1 MQLNQA
7 NKEQLQQWEAELV
20 ARYSELK
27 DQQLSLDLT
36 RGKPSSQQLDLS
48 NCLDGILDGDYRSLD
63 GTDTR
68 NYGGLE
74 GIQEARQLGADLLGV
89 SIDEIIA
96 GGNSSLT
103 MMRQA
108 MTFAF
113 LFGPEGPGTAWQK
126 EDQIKCLCPAPGYDR
141 HFTICEDIGI
151 EMVQVRMTSTGP
163 DMDQV
168 EKLIRND
175 RSIKAIWCVPRF
187 SNPTGIVYSDE
198 TVERIAKLG
207 HLSTSNFR
215 VFWDNAYA
223 VHELSD
229 QAPQL
234 ANIMEL
240 SKKHGTENNILQFS
254 STSKITFA
262 GAGIAFMAASGSNLQ
277 EFKKRLGASLIGPDK
292 VNQLR
297 HMRFLPDLKALKAHM
312 VKHAELL
319 RPRFDAVL
327 DHLEKAF
334 SDNDLATWNIPEGGY
349 FISVDTRP
357 GLAKEVVRLAGDI
370 GVKLTPAGATFPYGN
385 DQQDNNI
392 RLAPSFPSLEDIN
405 KTMDIFVTCVKL
417 ASVQQ
422 ALEKI

>member
-7 NKEQLQQWEAELV
+7 STEQLQQWEADLA
-20 ARYSELK
+20 ARYSDLK
-27 DQQLSLDLT
+27 AQQLNLDLT
-36 RGKPSSQQLDLS
+36 RGKPSPQQLDLS
-48 NCLDGILDGDYRSLD
+48 NALDGILNGDYKSLN

-74 GIQEARQLGADLLGV
+74 GIEEARQLGADLLGV

-113 LFGPEGPGTAWQK
+113 LFGPEGPGTAWQN
-126 EDQIKCLCPAPGYDR
+126 EGQIKCLCPSPGYDR
-141 HFTICEDIGI
+141 HFTICEDLGI
-151 EMVQVRMTSTGP
+151 EMVPVRINADGP

-168 EKLIRND
+168 EELLRTD
-175 RSIKAIWCVPRF
+175 RDIKAIWCVPRF

-198 TVERIAKLG
+198 VVDRIAQLGKLAPN
-207 HLSTSNFR
+207 NFR
-215 VFWDNAYA
+215 IFWDNAYA

-229 QAPQL
+229 DAPKL

-240 SKKHGTENNILQFS
+240 CKKYNTQSTILQFA

-262 GAGIAFMAASGSNLQ
+262 GAGIAFMAASGNNLK

-297 HMRFLPDLKALKAHM
+297 HMRFLPDIDALTALMK
-312 VKHAELL
+312 KHADLL
-319 RPRFDAVL
+319 NPRFNAVL
-327 DHLEKAF
+327 ETLEAEF
-334 SDNDLATWNIPEGGY
+334 GDNDLLSWETPKGGY

-357 GLAKEVVRLAGDI
+357 GLAREVVKLADAV

-385 DQQDNNI
+385 DPKDSNI
-392 RLAPSFPSLEDIN
+392 RLAPSFPSLADI
-405 KTMDIFVTCVKL
+405 KATMDVFSTCVKL
-417 ASVQQ
+417 ASVRQ
-422 ALEKI
+422 AIANS

>member
-7 NKEQLQQWEAELV
+7 SKEQLQQWEADLS

-27 DQQLSLDLT
+27 NQELNLDLT

-48 NCLDGILDGDYRSLD
+48 NCLDGILNGDYKSLN

-74 GIQEARQLGADLLGV
+74 GLEEARQLGADLLGV

-113 LFGPEGPGTAWQK
+113 LFGPEGPDSAWQT
-126 EDQIKCLCPAPGYDR
+126 EGTVKCLCPSPGYDR
-141 HFTICEDIGI
+141 HFTICEDLGI
-151 EMVQVRMTSTGP
+151 EMIPVRMTAEGP

-168 EKLIRND
+168 EELIRHDSNL
-175 RSIKAIWCVPRF
+175 KAIWCVPRF

-198 TVERIAKLG
+198 VVQRIAQLG
-207 HLSTSNFR
+207 KIASRNFR
-215 VFWDNAYA
+215 IFWDNAYA

-229 QAPQL
+229 NAPQL

-240 SKKHGTENNILQFS
+240 CKKHGTESTILQFA

-262 GAGIAFMAASGSNLQ
+262 GAGIAFMAASGNNLK

-297 HMRFLPDLKALKAHM
+297 HMRFLPNIDALNEHM
-312 VKHAELL
+312 KKHAELL
-319 RPRFDAVL
+319 KPRFAAVL
-327 DHLEKAF
+327 DSLEAEF
-334 SDNDLATWNIPEGGY
+334 GDNDLLSWETPEGGY
-349 FISVDTRP
+349 FVSVDTRP
-357 GLAKEVVRLAGDI
+357 GLAKEVVRLADEV
-370 GVKLTPAGATFPYGN
+370 GVKLTPAGATYPYGN
-385 DQQDNNI
+385 DPQDCNI
-392 RLAPSFPSLEDIN
+392 RLAPSFPSLEDVSA
-405 KTMDIFVTCVKL
+405 TMDIFSTCVKL
-417 ASVQQ
+417 ASVRQ
-422 ALEKI
+422 ALAAA

>member
-223 VHELSD
+223 VH
-229 QAPQL
+229 
-234 ANIMEL
+234 
-240 SKKHGTENNILQFS
+240 
-254 STSKITFA
+254 
-262 GAGIAFMAASGSNLQ
+262 
-277 EFKKRLGASLIGPDK
+277 
-292 VNQLR
+292 
-297 HMRFLPDLKALKAHM
+297 
-312 VKHAELL
+312 
-319 RPRFDAVL
+319 
-327 DHLEKAF
+327 
-334 SDNDLATWNIPEGGY
+334 
-349 FISVDTRP
+349 
-357 GLAKEVVRLAGDI
+357 
-370 GVKLTPAGATFPYGN
+370 
-385 DQQDNNI
+385 
-392 RLAPSFPSLEDIN
+392 
-405 KTMDIFVTCVKL
+405 
-417 ASVQQ
+417 
-422 ALEKI
+422 

>member
-7 NKEQLQQWEAELV
+7 SKKELQQWESELTS
-20 ARYSELK
+20 RYAELK

-48 NCLDGILDGDYRSLD
+48 NDLDGILNGNYNSLD

-74 GIQEARQLGADLLGV
+74 GIEEARQLGADLLGV
-89 SIDEIIA
+89 SLDEIIA

-108 MTFAF
+108 ITFAY
-113 LFGPEGPGTAWQK
+113 LFGPEGPGTAWQN
-126 EDQIKCLCPAPGYDR
+126 EGQIKCLCPSPGYDR
-141 HFTICEDIGI
+141 HFTICEDLGI
-151 EMVQVRMTSTGP
+151 EMIPVRMTSEGP

-168 EKLIRND
+168 EELIRND
-175 RSIKAIWCVPRF
+175 RNIKGIWCVPRF
-187 SNPTGIVYSDE
+187 SNPTGIVYSNEVVD
-198 TVERIAKLG
+198 RIAQLGKLA
-207 HLSTSNFR
+207 SSNFR
-215 VFWDNAYA
+215 IFWDNAYV

-229 QAPQL
+229 NAPKL
-234 ANIMEL
+234 ANIM
-240 SKKHGTENNILQFS
+240 KVCQKHGTQSTILQFA

-262 GAGIAFMAASGSNLQ
+262 GAGIAFMAASGANLN

-297 HMRFLPDLKALKAHM
+297 HMRFLPNLEALQSHM

-319 RPRFDAVL
+319 RPRFAVVQR
-327 DHLEKAF
+327 HLQAAF
-334 SDNDLATWNIPEGGY
+334 ADNDLVQWDTPQGGY
-349 FISVDTRP
+349 FISINTRP
-357 GLAKEVVRLAGDI
+357 GLAKEVVQLADDC

-385 DQQDNNI
+385 DPHNNNI
-392 RLAPSFPSLEDIN
+392 RLAPSFPSLEEIDTAMN
-405 KTMDIFVTCVKL
+405 IFVTCVKL
-417 ASVQQ
+417 ASVRQ
-422 ALEKI
+422 ALAKA

>member
-7 NKEQLQQWEAELV
+7 SKEQLQQWETDLA
-20 ARYSELK
+20 ARYTELK
-27 DQQLSLDLT
+27 NQQLNLDLT
-36 RGKPSSQQLDLS
+36 RGKPSPQQLDLS
-48 NCLDGILDGDYRSLD
+48 NSLDGILKGDYRSLN

-74 GIQEARQLGADLLGV
+74 GIEEARQLGADLLGV

-113 LFGPEGPGTAWQK
+113 LFGPDGPGTAWQT
-126 EDQIKCLCPAPGYDR
+126 EGEIKCLCPAPGYDR
-141 HFTICEDIGI
+141 HFTICEDLGI
-151 EMVQVRMTSTGP
+151 EMIPVRMTSEGP

-168 EKLIRND
+168 EELIRND
-175 RSIKAIWCVPRF
+175 RNIKAMWCVPRF

-198 TVERIAKLG
+198 VVERIAKLG
-207 HLSTSNFR
+207 HIAPNNFR
-215 VFWDNAYA
+215 IFWDNAYA

-229 QAPQL
+229 NPPIL

-240 SKKHGTENNILQFS
+240 CKKHGTESTILQFA

-262 GAGIAFMAASGSNLQ
+262 GAGIAFMAATGANLK

-297 HMRFLPDLKALKAHM
+297 HMRFLPDINALKTHM
-312 VKHAELL
+312 EKHADLL
-319 RPRFDAVL
+319 RPRFAVVL
-327 DHLEKAF
+327 KSLESEF
-334 SDNDLATWNIPEGGY
+334 GDNDLLEWETPEGGY
-349 FISVDTRP
+349 FVSVNTRP
-357 GLAKEVVRLAGDI
+357 GLAKEVVNLAGEI
-370 GVKLTPAGATFPYGN
+370 GVKLTPAGATYPYGN
-385 DQQDNNI
+385 DPQDCNI
-392 RLAPSFPSLEDIN
+392 RLAPSFPSMEDISL
-405 KTMDIFVTCVKL
+405 TMDVFATCVKL
-417 ASVQQ
+417 ASVRQ
-422 ALEKI
+422 ALENI

>member
-7 NKEQLQQWEAELV
+7 SKEQLQQWEADLT
-20 ARYSELK
+20 ARYTELK
-27 DQQLSLDLT
+27 DQKLNLDLT
-36 RGKPSSQQLDLS
+36 RGKPSPQQLDLS
-48 NCLDGILDGDYRSLD
+48 NSLDGILKGDYKSLN

-74 GIQEARQLGADLLGV
+74 GIEEARQLGADLLGV
-89 SIDEIIA
+89 SLEEIIA

-113 LFGPEGPGTAWQK
+113 LFGPDGPGTAWQN
-126 EDQIKCLCPAPGYDR
+126 EGQIKCLCPSPGYDR
-141 HFTICEDIGI
+141 HFTICEDLGI
-151 EMVQVRMTSTGP
+151 EMIPVRMTAEGP

-168 EKLIRND
+168 EELLRND
-175 RSIKAIWCVPRF
+175 RNIKAIWCVPRF

-198 TVERIAKLG
+198 VVDRIAQLGKLA
-207 HLSTSNFR
+207 SNNFR
-215 VFWDNAYA
+215 IFWDNAYA

-229 QAPQL
+229 NPPKL

-240 SKKHGTENNILQFS
+240 CKKHNTESTILQFA

-262 GAGIAFMAASGSNLQ
+262 GAGIAFMAASGNNLK

-297 HMRFLPDLKALKAHM
+297 HMRFLPNIDALKSHM
-312 VKHAELL
+312 DKHAELL
-319 RPRFDAVL
+319 KPRFAAVL
-327 DHLEKAF
+327 DSLQNEF
-334 SDNDLATWNIPEGGY
+334 GDNDLLSWETPEGGY
-349 FISVDTRP
+349 FVSVDTRP
-357 GLAKEVVRLAGDI
+357 GLAKEVVKLADDI

-385 DQQDNNI
+385 DPKDSNI
-392 RLAPSFPSLEDIN
+392 RLAPSFPSLEDVSA
-405 KTMDIFVTCVKL
+405 TMDVFSTCVKL
-417 ASVQQ
+417 ASVRQ
-422 ALEKI
+422 AIANS